1 MARKKFSMDEVKD
14 THGPMNSVSKDDA
27 ISWVG
32 APEVKHISQ
41 LDPKTKR
48 EVMAKKLKAV
58 KSSKK
63 ADRRAGKQ
71 IIKNIDKKE

>member
-1 MARKKFSMDEVKD
+1 MDNVKD
-14 THGPMNSVSKDDA
+14 TNGPMNSVSKDDA

-41 LDPKTKR
+41 LEPKLKR
-48 EVMAKKLKAV
+48 EVLAKKSKAI

-71 IIKNIDKKE
+71 IIKNIDKK

>member
-1 MARKKFSMDEVKD
+1 
-14 THGPMNSVSKDDA
+14 
-27 ISWVG
+27 
-32 APEVKHISQ
+32 
-41 LDPKTKR
+41 
-48 EVMAKKLKAV
+48 MAKKLKAV

>member
-1 MARKKFSMDEVKD
+1 MARKKFRMDNVKD
-14 THGPMNSVSKDDA
+14 TNGPMNSVSKDDA

-41 LDPKTKR
+41 LEPKLKR
-48 EVMAKKLKAV
+48 EVLAKKSKAI

-71 IIKNIDKKE
+71 IIKNIDKK